1 MATFTRRR
9 LLALSAGSGLA
20 FLAGCRPARRGT
32 LVCSAGSMPQSWTSK
47 LPGSWGLRSVASPQA
62 VLAASAGGDGDAGP
76 AELVMLGD
84 GWATTTPAD
93 RFAPLGSSVQPLLDR
108 LDPLAGP
115 ISRLLA
121 PVGAPARAFPWSFGT
136 WVLLVRRRPDLI
148 AKAHEG
154 WSLLLDPS
162 LRGRLV
168 LPSSPRV
175 VISLLAGPAPLS
187 DPALADRL
195 RQLRRQALAFDDR
208 DGLNLLL
215 AADADAVV
223 LPSQRA
229 VSLLRRDPRLQ
240 AVLPAGG
247 SPLIWNLLLRPAAS
261 TQLPPIDWLD
271 KVLRSPLLARLLADG
286 WVPPLPLSSLQP
298 LLDQQ
303 PGPIRALLRPP
314 QALLDRCYNLAPLPA
329 AQRNEAQALWDG
341 AAPG

>member
-1 MATFTRRR
+1 MATLTRRR
-9 LLALSAGSGLA
+9 LLALSAGGGLA
-20 FLAGCRPARRGT
+20 FLAGCRPARRAT
-32 LVCSAGSMPQSWTSK
+32 LVCSAGSIPQSWASK
-47 LPGSWGLRSVASPQA
+47 LPGPWALRSVASPEA
-62 VLAASAGGDGDAGP
+62 VMAAATGGEGDAGP
-76 AELVMLGD
+76 ADLVMLGD

-108 LDPLAGP
+108 LAPLAGP

-121 PVGAPARAFPWSFGT
+121 PVGAPARAFPWALGT

-148 AKAHEG
+148 ARASEG

-175 VISLLAGPAPLS
+175 VISLLAGSAPLS
-187 DPALADRL
+187 DPTLPDRL

-261 TQLPPIDWLD
+261 TQAPPIDWLA
-271 KVLRSPLLARLLADG
+271 KALQPPLLSRLLAEG
-286 WVPPLPLSSLQP
+286 LVPPLPRADLEP
-298 LLDQQ
+298 LVRQQ
-303 PGPIRALLRPP
+303 PGSIRSLLLPP
-314 QALLDRCYNLAPLPA
+314 QALLDQCRNLAPLTEVE
-329 AQRNEAQALWDG
+329 RLEAQALWDG